1 MRSQLTAAA
10 IALVVS
16 SSAVPTTALTPA
28 DAGAPATQ
36 RLAYS
41 ATWNA
46 IPVARGELT
55 IEPEASDTDAV
66 RLAGRAETMPILDL
80 LWRMRDGF
88 EATVD
93 TAPLAPRR
101 YVLRQHENARRRE
114 TTVVREHGD
123 RRLLGKK
130 QRPGKRPVNATTS
143 LYDRLHDPASVA
155 YLLRSLPPELASPQ
169 TFDVFTGTK
178 TFRLTVTPVGDETL
192 SALGRQWR
200 ARHLTL
206 SLALTALE
214 DAAAATPEPPKVQN
228 GDLWVS
234 TDAEHLPLRLSGRT
248 YWGWVTIQLVS
259 RRAPLATA
267 G

>member
-1 MRSQLTAAA
+1 MMVGTLLVTTAVRSAALPPDISAAA
-10 IALVVS
+10 
-16 SSAVPTTALTPA
+16 PP
-28 DAGAPATQ
+28 Q
-36 RLAYS
+36 RLVYS

-55 IEPEASDTDAV
+55 IEPAVGDAEAV
-66 RLAGRAETMPILDL
+66 RLAGRAETMPVLDL

-93 TAPLAPRR
+93 TTPPAPRQ
-101 YVLRQHENARRRE
+101 YVLRQHENRHRRE
-114 TTVVREHGD
+114 TTVLRDDGV

-130 QRPGKRPVNATTS
+130 QRPGKATVSATTN
-143 LYDRLHDPASVA
+143 LYAGLHDPASIA
-155 YLLRSLPPELASPQ
+155 YLLRSLPPELANPQ

-178 TFRLTVTPVGDETL
+178 TFRLTVRSLGDE
-192 SALGRQWR
+192 SIRVLGRQFT

-206 SLALTALE
+206 AVPLTSLEETA
-214 DAAAATPEPPKVQN
+214 AGPAPAPYVQT
-228 GDLWVS
+228 GDLWIS

-248 YWGWVTIQLVS
+248 YWGWVTVQLVG
-259 RRAPLATA
+259 RRAPLAALA